1 MVVVTGSQIP
11 TLQKNIKKKMQK
23 TVLIIN
29 NLIKMIKK
37 ITKKYL
43 KIFAILK

>member
-37 ITKKYL
+37 LQKNISKYL
-43 KIFAILK
+43 PY

>member
-11 TLQKNIKKKMQK
+11 TLQKKISKKKMQK

-37 ITKKYL
+37 LQKNISKYL
-43 KIFAILK
+43 PY

>member
-11 TLQKNIKKKMQK
+11 MLQKNIKKKMQK

-37 ITKKYL
+37 SQKNISKYL
-43 KIFAILK
+43 PY